1 LGSLSLLKCVLVLL
15 ASYSA
20 SRHEHHR
27 NVAYNVEL
35 PHSKIVGLTLCMTP
49 YTGLHAMRART
60 ALEPQQLTNFI
71 KDPQSFLATANGM
84 QGRILNSPLLAP
96 SHHAHKLTTGS
107 SLRSPPQALSTSV
120 SFKVRKPLLQ
130 HSCQRVRAAS
140 QPDASATSTNSVTS
154 LSDAPLQ
161 PVSGELGALPTTAG
175 VYAVYDTEQKLQY
188 IGLSRKVTS
197 RCLRHAQHSGMNRL

>member
-1 LGSLSLLKCVLVLL
+1 MKVC
-15 ASYSA
+15 
-20 SRHEHHR
+20 
-27 NVAYNVEL
+27 
-35 PHSKIVGLTLCMTP
+35 ITLN
-49 YTGLHAMRART
+49 YTSCAHARRWSHNS
-60 ALEPQQLTNFI
+60 PIRQRVFD
-71 KDPQSFLATANGM
+71 KDPPNFLATVDGM
-84 QGRILNSPLLAP
+84 QGRTIKFPLLLP
-96 SHHAHKLTTGS
+96 SRCAHKLTTGLA
-107 SLRSPPQALSTSV
+107 LRPPAKALAASV
-120 SFKVRKPLLQ
+120 SCKARKPLLQ
-130 HSCQRVRAAS
+130 HSCRRVRAAS